1 MRRIAPAIHTQRSV
15 QQRSQTTK
23 ALPDAAARVFVID
36 DDHSVRKALGRLLR
50 VAGYQFELLDAAE
63 AYLACPP
70 PHPPA
75 CLLLDIRMPGMNG
88 LELQRAI
95 EGTPMELP
103 IVFITGHADE
113 ELLQS
118 LSRRT
123 VNVLYK
129 PLDDVAL
136 LAAIDAALAK
146 SVEN

>member
-1 MRRIAPAIHTQRSV
+1 M
-15 QQRSQTTK
+15 
-23 ALPDAAARVFVID
+23 LARLRTMKND
-36 DDHSVRKALGRLLR
+36 DGFTLI
-50 VAGYQFELLDAAE
+50 ELLIVIVILGILAAVVVFAVGGVTNNGTLAACKADVTSVTTAAE

-70 PHPPA
+70 PQPPA
-75 CLLLDIRMPGMNG
+75 CLLLDIRMPGMTG

-136 LAAIDAALAK
+136 LAAIDAALAQ
-146 SVEN
+146 SVES

>member
-1 MRRIAPAIHTQRSV
+1 LH
-15 QQRSQTTK
+15 
-23 ALPDAAARVFVID
+23 DAAARVFIID

-50 VAGYQFELLDAAE
+50 AAGYQFELFEAAE
-63 AYLACPP
+63 AYLAGPP

-95 EGTPMELP
+95 EGTPLELP

-123 VNVLYK
+123 ARVLYK

-136 LAAIDAALAK
+136 LAAIDAALAQ
-146 SVEN
+146 SVES

>member
-1 MRRIAPAIHTQRSV
+1 
-15 QQRSQTTK
+15 
-23 ALPDAAARVFVID
+23 VFVID

-50 VAGYQFELLDAAE
+50 AAGYKFELFEAAE

-70 PHPPA
+70 PEPPA

-95 EGTPMELP
+95 EGTPMDLP

-123 VNVLYK
+123 AKVLYK

-136 LAAIDAALAK
+136 LAAIDAALAQ
-146 SVEN
+146 SVES

>member
-1 MRRIAPAIHTQRSV
+1 
-15 QQRSQTTK
+15 
-23 ALPDAAARVFVID
+23 VFVVD

-50 VAGYQFELLDAAE
+50 AAGYEFELFEAAE
-63 AYLACPP
+63 AYLAGAPP
-70 PHPPA
+70 EPPA
-75 CLLLDIRMPGMNG
+75 CLLLDIRMPGMTG

-113 ELLQS
+113 EILQS

-123 VNVLYK
+123 VSVLYK

-136 LAAIDAALAK
+136 LAAIDQALAR
-146 SVEN
+146 SVEG

>member
-1 MRRIAPAIHTQRSV
+1 M
-15 QQRSQTTK
+15 
-23 ALPDAAARVFVID
+23 FVVD

-50 VAGYQFELLDAAE
+50 AAGYEFELFDAAE

-70 PHPPA
+70 PEPPA
-75 CLLLDIRMPGMNG
+75 CLLLDIRMPGMTG

-113 ELLQS
+113 EILQS

-129 PLDDVAL
+129 PLDDIAL
-136 LAAIDAALAK
+136 LAAIDQALAR
-146 SVEN
+146 SVEG